1 MKLFLDVHAYL
12 SNALSLFVARK
23 KMDLLALLKSLM
35 AVNIAVVSILDSIP
49 LNRYKQ
55 KYEFRSYLNTMS
67 IHS

>member
-1 MKLFLDVHAYL
+1 
-12 SNALSLFVARK
+12 
-23 KMDLLALLKSLM
+23 MDLLALLKSLM

-55 KYEFRSYLNTMS
+55 KHEFRSLNTMC